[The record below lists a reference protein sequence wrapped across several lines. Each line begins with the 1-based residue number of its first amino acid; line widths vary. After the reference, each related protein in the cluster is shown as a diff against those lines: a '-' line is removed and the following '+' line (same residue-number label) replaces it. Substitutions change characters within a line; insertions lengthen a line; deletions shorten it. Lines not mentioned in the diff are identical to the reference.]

1 MNQLPGQNVAKPGY
15 SSKAFVPSLSLDD
28 DDAGPPRGGPDHT
41 LRSPPPESRGSG
53 GSDRGPSRVLSPKLA
68 QEPTTTTTTTPTTFT
83 TRLERVASAET
94 RIASEL
100 RTALDSRLGSPETI
114 RSGGGDVD
122 RRKRRME
129 PARRQPPASGSLD
142 NSDNNNGS
150 ELYPTTTTTTNHNNN
165 NDNNKNNNEPCGAAQ
180 RVWISSDGSEKQSRI
195 RFPRLA
201 QSDGAHTGIP
211 NLDTKGNRNSIES
224 APKLEVT
231 SPRFVMI
238 SPRASQ
244 QISDKDRII
253 KEALASR
260 KGKLYRRLP
269 GRGTSPDKYYRRFHA
284 TTNLHSKVFC

>member
-1 MNQLPGQNVAKPGY
+1 
-15 SSKAFVPSLSLDD
+15 
-28 DDAGPPRGGPDHT
+28 
-41 LRSPPPESRGSG
+41 
-53 GSDRGPSRVLSPKLA
+53 
-68 QEPTTTTTTTPTTFT
+68 
-83 TRLERVASAET
+83 
-94 RIASEL
+94 
-100 RTALDSRLGSPETI
+100 
-114 RSGGGDVD
+114 
-122 RRKRRME
+122 ME

-142 NSDNNNGS
+142 NSDNNNNGS
-150 ELYPTTTTTTNHNNN
+150 ELSATTTPTTTTATNH
-165 NDNNKNNNEPCGAAQ
+165 NDNNKNNNYNEPCVAQ

-201 QSDGAHTGIP
+201 QSDGAHSGI

-231 SPRFVMI
+231 SPRFIMI

-260 KGKLYRRLP
+260 KCKLYRRLP